1 MKAILR
7 DYWLDVAF
15 LALTAFL
22 LYGCSHPV
30 SITAW
35 DHTGDTAKRACV
47 VLSELQCQEAKPK
60 ATTCEDS
67 INRLVTA
74 KVFPAAKVDCIA
86 EATSVE
92 AVRKCKVR
100 CVQ

>member
-1 MKAILR
+1 MNYQVL
-7 DYWLDVAF
+7 
-15 LALTAFL
+15 LTGCAVIV
-22 LYGCSHPV
+22 GCSHPV

-47 VLSELQCQEAKPK
+47 VLSELKCHEANPK

-74 KVFPAAKVDCIA
+74 RVFPAAKVECIA
-86 EATSVE
+86 ESTDVDS
-92 AVRKCKVR
+92 VRKCKVR